1 MGHDDTAPFLRAA
14 SHREHAHAGGDGGGD
29 QGRHRGQAA
38 SDPARYGELVRDGRV
53 LPWLSG
59 TLSGPHVTASS

>member
-1 MGHDDTAPFLRAA
+1 VST
-14 SHREHAHAGGDGGGD
+14 HAGGDGGSD